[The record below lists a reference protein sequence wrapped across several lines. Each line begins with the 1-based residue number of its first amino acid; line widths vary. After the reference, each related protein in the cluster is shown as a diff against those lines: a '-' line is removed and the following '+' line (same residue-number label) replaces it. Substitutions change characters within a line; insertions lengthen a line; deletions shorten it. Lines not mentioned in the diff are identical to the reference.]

1 MKINLTIKKEIF
13 NEVYFPFLL
22 DYSKRYEVYYG
33 SAGSGKSVFITQKL
47 VIKALNGRRRILV
60 ARKTAK
66 SNEASTFKLFT
77 DILTQFKLL
86 SLCKINRTTQKITLP
101 NNSEIMFVGLDDVEK
116 LKSITGITDIF
127 IEEAT
132 EITKE
137 DFLQLNL
144 RLRALVD
151 NLQVFISF
159 NPVSKANWVYKMW
172 FAEGVEVDTNT
183 TRILKTT
190 YKDNRFLPEDY
201 IRAIENYKETDY
213 TYYKIYA
220 LGEFASLDKL
230 VFTNWETGYLPPE
243 QTESWDLCIGLDWG
257 FVNDK
262 TALICSLLDEDS
274 RTLYIFD
281 AWGSV
286 GYTNDRIAKVI
297 EELGYKKSTIIAD
310 SAEQKSIEEVK
321 QCGISRIKPAK
332 KGKGSIIQG
341 IQRLKQFKI
350 IINPELN
357 EVIEEFQN
365 YSWKKNKE
373 GEYIN
378 EPADNFNHYIDA
390 LRYSLQCSK
399 TKLKTLHKN
408 VL

>member
-1 MKINLTIKKEIF
+1 
-13 NEVYFPFLL
+13 
-22 DYSKRYEVYYG
+22 
-33 SAGSGKSVFITQKL
+33 
-47 VIKALNGRRRILV
+47 
-60 ARKTAK
+60 
-66 SNEASTFKLFT
+66 
-77 DILTQFKLL
+77 
-86 SLCKINRTTQKITLP
+86 
-101 NNSEIMFVGLDDVEK
+101 MFVGLDDVEK

-132 EITKE
+132 QISKE

-144 RLRALVD
+144 RLRAMVQG
-151 NLQVFISF
+151 LQVFISF

-172 FAEGVEVDTNT
+172 FADGAKVDKET

-201 IRAIENYKETDY
+201 IKAIEDYKETDY

-230 VFTNWETGYLPPE
+230 VFTNWKVGIIPIEETE
-243 QTESWDLCIGLDWG
+243 KWNLCIGLDWG

-262 TALICSLLDEDS
+262 TALICSLLDEES
-274 RTLYIFD
+274 RQLYIFD
-281 AWGSV
+281 SWGTI
-286 GYTNDRIAKVI
+286 GYTNDKIAKKI
-297 EELGYKKSTIIAD
+297 EELGYNKSVIIAD
-310 SAEQKSIEEVK
+310 SAEQTSIQELK
-321 QCGISRIKPAK
+321 NFGISRIKPAK

-341 IQRLKQFKI
+341 VQKLKQYKI
-350 IINPELN
+350 IINPALD

-365 YSWKKNKE
+365 YSWKKNKD

-378 EPADNFNHYIDA
+378 EPIDDWNHYIDA

-399 TKLKTLHKN
+399 NKLRTLDKN

>member
-1 MKINLTIKKEIF
+1 MVININVKRNIF
-13 NEVYFPFLL
+13 NDVYYPYLL

-33 SAGSGKSVFITQKL
+33 SAGSGKSVFITQKIL
-47 VIKALNGRRRILV
+47 IKSLKQKRRVLV

-66 SNEASTFKLFT
+66 SNEASTFKLFM
-77 DILTQFKLL
+77 DILRQFQLI

-101 NNSEIMFVGLDDVEK
+101 NESEIMFVGLDDVEK
-116 LKSITGITDIF
+116 LKSITGITDIL

-132 EITKE
+132 EISKE

-144 RLRALVD
+144 RLRAMVD
-151 NLQVFISF
+151 YLQVFISF

-172 FAEGVEVDTNT
+172 FAEGVEVDEET

-201 IRAIENYKETDY
+201 IRAIEGYKDTDY

-230 VFTNWETGYLPPE
+230 VLTNWQVGALPLEETE
-243 QTESWDLCIGLDWG
+243 KWDLCIGLDWG

-262 TALICSLLDEDS
+262 TALICSLLDEES
-274 RTLYIFD
+274 RRLYIFD
-281 AWGSV
+281 AWGAI
-286 GYTNDRIAKVI
+286 GYTNDKIAKKI
-297 EELGYKKSTIIAD
+297 EELGYSKSVIIAD

-321 QCGISRIKPAK
+321 NFGISRIKPAK

-341 IQRLKQFKI
+341 IQKLKQYNI
-350 IINPELN
+350 IINPALD

-373 GEYIN
+373 GEYVN
-378 EPADNFNHYIDA
+378 EPIDDWNHYIDA

-399 TKLKTLHKN
+399 NKLRTLDKN

>member
-1 MKINLTIKKEIF
+1 MNININIKKEVF
-13 NEVYFPFLL
+13 NEVYLPFLL

-33 SAGSGKSVFITQKL
+33 SAGSGKSVFITQKII
-47 VIKALNGRRRILV
+47 IKSLKQKRRVLV

-66 SNEASTFKLFT
+66 SNEASTFKLFI

-116 LKSITGITDIF
+116 LKSITGITDVF

-132 EITKE
+132 EISKE

-172 FAEGVEVDTNT
+172 FAEGVTVDTDT

-190 YKDNRFLPEDY
+190 YLDNKFLPEDY
-201 IRAIENYKETDY
+201 IKAIESYKETDY

-220 LGEFASLDKL
+220 LGEFASLEKL
-230 VFTNWETGYLPPE
+230 VFSNWELGTLPAST
-243 QTESWDLCIGLDWG
+243 TENWDLCIGLDWG

-274 RTLYIFD
+274 RTLYVFD
-281 AWGSV
+281 AWGAT
-286 GYTNDRIAKVI
+286 GLTNDKIAKAI

-341 IQRLKQFKI
+341 IQKLKQFKI
-350 IINPELN
+350 IINPTLT
-357 EVIEEFQN
+357 EVVEEFQN

-378 EPADNFNHYIDA
+378 EPIDDWNHYIDA

-399 TKLKTLHKN
+399 NKLRTLNKS

>member
-1 MKINLTIKKEIF
+1 MNIKLNIKKEII
-13 NEVYFPFLL
+13 NQVYLPYLT

-33 SAGSGKSVFITQKL
+33 SAGSGKSVFITQKII
-47 VIKALNGRRRILV
+47 IKALKQRRRVLV

-66 SNEASTFKLFT
+66 SNEASTFKLFL
-77 DILTQFKLL
+77 DILSQFKLL

-132 EITKE
+132 EINKE

-159 NPVSKANWVYKMW
+159 NPVSKANWVYKIW
-172 FAEGVEVDTNT
+172 FAEGAEVDYET

-190 YKDNRFLPEDY
+190 YKDNKFLPEDY
-201 IRAIENYKETDY
+201 INAIESYKETDY

-230 VFTNWETGYLPPE
+230 VFNNWELGTLSADT
-243 QTESWDLCIGLDWG
+243 TEKWELCIGLDWG

-262 TALICSLLDEDS
+262 TALICSLLDEES

-281 AWGSV
+281 AWGDI
-286 GYTNDRIAKVI
+286 GYTNDRIARVI
-297 EELGYKKSTIIAD
+297 EEKGYKKSLIIAD
-310 SAEQKSIEEVK
+310 SAEQKSIEEVRE
-321 QCGISRIKPAK
+321 CGIGRIKPAK

-341 IQRLKQFKI
+341 IQKLKQYKI
-350 IINPELN
+350 IINPELD

-365 YSWKKNKE
+365 YSWKKNKD

-378 EPADNFNHYIDA
+378 EPIDSFNHYIDA

-399 TKLKTLHKN
+399 NRLKTINKN